1 MKNKKILAF
10 LAFVSVAAISAGVI
24 GYIVAD
30 DIQSKESLSQMQEMA
45 YENTSTEYVSE
56 DSTIEGSTTQDSMIT
71 DSSMD
76 LALESSTLSSDEDNS
91 EMAMSEDMDLYA
103 TTEASGSEESLANV
117 AAIDFDK
124 LQASNPD
131 IFAWINIP
139 GTVIDYP
146 VAQHPT
152 DDTYYLKHGA
162 DGLSSNY
169 GCPYIELSDSKNF
182 TDFNTVLYG
191 HNMNNGSM
199 FAGLHKYEDNEF
211 YQSHRNIYIYTPD
224 HKLTYKVFAA
234 VMYSDAHIP
243 YYYNDLIESDRNAF
257 LNSLKTDIV
266 ANRSYVSE
274 DIEVT
279 KDDRIITLSTCD
291 KKLRSNRFLV
301 VAVLTGIDGQEV
313 K

>member
-1 MKNKKILAF
+1 MKNKKVLAF
-10 LAFVSVAAISAGVI
+10 LAFIAVAAISAGVI

-45 YENTSTEYVSE
+45 YETSSTDYISENSTTE
-56 DSTIEGSTTQDSMIT
+56 DSSVESAIESTMLSSEAE
-71 DSSMD
+71 DSSD
-76 LALESSTLSSDEDNS
+76 I
-91 EMAMSEDMDLYA
+91 A
-103 TTEASGSEESLANV
+103 TTDEADKVSDTETDITEESFANIT
-117 AAIDFDK
+117 AIDFDK

-146 VAQHPT
+146 VVQHPT

-169 GCPYIELSDSKNF
+169 GCPYIELSDSKDF

-199 FAGLHKYEDNEF
+199 FANLHKYEDNEF
-211 YQSHRNIYIYTPD
+211 YQSHRDIYIYTPD

-243 YYYNDLIESDRNAF
+243 YYYDDSVESDRTAF
-257 LNSLKTDIV
+257 LESLKTDIV
-266 ANRSYVSE
+266 ADRSYISD

-279 KDDRIITLSTCD
+279 EDDRIITLSTCD
-291 KKLRSNRFLV
+291 KTLRSNRFLV

-313 K
+313 E